1 MLNDKGFAS
10 EGIGVQKHNLD
21 QLHYKAE
28 WEIIKYASDEDLAL
42 GKPYETVHM
51 DGNLL
56 LNAGINLLL
65 SLLAGGAGTAF
76 NAANAYLG
84 VGDSSTAA
92 VATQTALQAATNK
105 AYQAMDGSYP
115 TYGTSQ
121 QIVFQGTYTSGAA
134 NFAWN
139 EFGVFN
145 AAAGGGT
152 MFNRLVS
159 SQGTKTAGQAWTL
172 KLTITIS

>member
-1 MLNDKGFAS
+1 MIDGGFAQ
-10 EGIGVQKHNLD
+10 EGISIQKHNSEV
-21 QLHYKAE
+21 LHYKAE
-28 WEIIKYASDEDLAL
+28 WEIIKYANDEDFKL

-65 SLLAGGAGTAF
+65 TLLAGGAGTVYS
-76 NAANAYLG
+76 NANAYLG

-92 VATQTALQAATNK
+92 AATQTALQAATNK
-105 AYQAMDGSYP
+105 AYQAMDASFP

-121 QIVFQGTYTSGAA
+121 QIVFQSTFASGAA
-134 NFAWN
+134 NYAWN
-139 EFGVFN
+139 EFGAFN

-159 SQGTKTAGQAWTL
+159 AQGTKTSGQSWTL

>member
-1 MLNDKGFAS
+1 MMDHAFGK
-10 EGIGVQKHNLD
+10 EEVGIGNNIGE

-28 WEIIKYASDEDLAL
+28 WEIIKYASDEDLKL
-42 GKPYETVHM
+42 GKPFETVHM
-51 DGNLL
+51 NGNLL

-65 SLLAGGAGTAF
+65 TLLAGGAGTAF
-76 NAANAYLG
+76 SNANAYLG

-92 VATQTALQAATNK
+92 AATQTALQAATNK
-105 AYQAMDGSYP
+105 AYQAMDASYP
-115 TYGTSQ
+115 TYGSSQ
-121 QIVFQGTYTSGAA
+121 QIVFQGTFASGAA